1 MAEVKKENLVE
12 VPIPRDFSAKKS
24 KYLTLRLNGKKLKL
38 ERGKTHK
45 IPVAYANMLKQKQAF
60 QEQGENYKDANSV

>member
-1 MAEVKKENLVE
+1 MAEAKKENLVE
-12 VPIPRDFSAKKS
+12 ITIPRDFSAKKS
-24 KYLTLRLNGKKLKL
+24 KYLILRLNGKKLKL

-45 IPVAYANMLKQKQAF
+45 VPAAYAKMYHQKQAF